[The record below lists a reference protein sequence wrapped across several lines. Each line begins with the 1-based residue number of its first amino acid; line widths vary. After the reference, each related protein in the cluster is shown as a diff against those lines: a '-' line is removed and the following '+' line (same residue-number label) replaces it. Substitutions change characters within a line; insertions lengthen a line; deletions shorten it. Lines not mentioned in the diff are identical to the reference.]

1 MKHAYK
7 ITGMTCNGC
16 RTNAENTLNNIK
28 GVFKATVN
36 LEEAKAEVEMEKHI
50 ATETL
55 QQEFLKAGLHYT
67 ITDFDANSANEK
79 TKKPIAIQP
88 IKDGNGV
95 FYCPM
100 HCEGEKTYDK
110 AGDCPVCGMDLIE
123 QPKAVGAT

>member
-1 MKHAYK
+1 MKHTYK

-16 RTNAENTLNNIK
+16 RTNAEDTLKNIK
-28 GVFKATVN
+28 GVTKATVK
-36 LEEAKAEVEMEKHI
+36 LEEGIAEVEMEKHI

-67 ITDFDANSANEK
+67 ITDFDPNSAKEK
-79 TKKPIAIQP
+79 TEKTVAIKP

-110 AGDCPVCGMDLIE
+110 AGDCPV
-123 QPKAVGAT
+123 